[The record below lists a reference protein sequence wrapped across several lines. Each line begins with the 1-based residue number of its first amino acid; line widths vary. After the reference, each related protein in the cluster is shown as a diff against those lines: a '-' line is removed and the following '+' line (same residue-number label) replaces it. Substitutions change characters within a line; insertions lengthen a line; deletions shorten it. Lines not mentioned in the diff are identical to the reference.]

1 MEGLSHSI
9 IFRERLYNHNYSELF
24 HPNQLAFK
32 ASKNG
37 TTFTGRSS
45 VIFIEEIQLQENS
58 IKTTKIFFKPVDVEI
73 GESDGDDV
81 HAKIRNCFLKKVS
94 DFKLFKLNTKAAEL
108 SATQK

>member
-1 MEGLSHSI
+1 MGGLSPSI
-9 IFRERLYNHNYSELF
+9 TFCEMLNNHNYSVLF

-32 ASKNG
+32 ASKSG

-81 HAKIRNCFLKKVS
+81 HAKIRNCFLKYVS
-94 DFKLFKLNTKAAEL
+94 DFKLFKLNTEVAEL
-108 SATQK
+108 STTQK